1 MRKFLV
7 LFFLF
12 ASLLIVPESFSKE
25 VASSNLDGDSTTQK
39 LANTF
44 GTDLTKKSKDIKLKY
59 KAGKGLEFKGGD
71 AFKLK
76 IGGRMQFRFDSAD
89 KNQEKRGS
97 TSSDG
102 SEGVSHD
109 FQTRRFQLAFSG
121 YAYSPNI
128 FYKYVICSDKN
139 GTGCAGA
146 DGIGIEDA
154 YFGYKAGKVL
164 KVTVGQMK
172 IPHTLE
178 EQTSSSSLTFVDR
191 SSKHLTFERDH
202 GIKLEAMMPNNKF
215 KVIGFLGAGLGGNNS
230 RASSAADVWDKIY
243 VTRAELTPFGKMK
256 YGQADL
262 KKTDKL
268 KVRIGASQL
277 WWNDLNVNY
286 TGSAFK
292 EEDGSTSLDHAG
304 KLDDRISDIAS
315 AYSKNGKTQ
324 LTGVT
329 YLDVT
334 SRTYDAGFKYKGL
347 AGEAEY
353 TTLTG
358 HESILG
364 NGSESL
370 DWTRLQANYH
380 ITNGWVAGYRYGVRD
395 NSDQQND
402 KIFEHTYQISKYF
415 VGHNLK
421 INVDYGYI
429 NEEQTTA
436 GADDKQT
443 RTFRIQAQ
451 LKF

>member
-39 LANTF
+39 LVNTF
-44 GTDLTKKSKDIKLKY
+44 GTDLTTKSKDIKLKY

-121 YAYSPNI
+121 YAYSPDI
-128 FYKYVICSDKN
+128 FYKYVLCSDKN
-139 GTGCAGA
+139 GTSCAGA
-146 DGIGIEDA
+146 SGIGIEDA

-202 GIKLEAMMPNNKF
+202 GIKLEATMPNKKF
-215 KVIGFLGAGLGGNNS
+215 KVIGFLGAGLGGNNA
-230 RASSAADVWDKIY
+230 RGSSHADVWDKIY

-262 KKTDKL
+262 KKSDKL
-268 KVRIGASQL
+268 KVRLGASQL
-277 WWNDLNVNY
+277 WWNGLNVNY

-292 EEDGSTSLDHAG
+292 EEDGSTALDHAG
-304 KLDDRISDIAS
+304 KLDDRIKDIAT

-347 AGEAEY
+347 SGEFEH

-358 HESILG
+358 DESILG
-364 NGSESL
+364 NGKESL
-370 DWTRLQANYH
+370 DWTRIQGNYH

-395 NSDQQND
+395 NSDQTKD
-402 KIFEHTYQISKYF
+402 KIFEHTYQVSKYF

-421 INVDYGYI
+421 INADYGHI
-429 NEEQTTA
+429 NEEQTT
-436 GADDKQT
+436 GDDKQT